1 MYSGSYNFINRMDY
15 FNITEILFSVDTFS
29 LNKKDVS
36 ITKIK
41 MKENNKSKRYKM
53 NHFVIL

>member
-1 MYSGSYNFINRMDY
+1 MYY
-15 FNITEILFSVDTFS
+15 FKITKILFSVGTFS
-29 LNKKDVS
+29 LHKKDMS
-36 ITKIK
+36 ISEIK

>member
-1 MYSGSYNFINRMDY
+1 MDY
-15 FNITEILFSVDTFS
+15 FNIAEILFSVDTFN

-41 MKENNKSKRYKM
+41 MKENNNSKRYKM

>member
-1 MYSGSYNFINRMDY
+1 MDY
-15 FNITEILFSVDTFS
+15 FNIAEILFSVDTFN

>member
-1 MYSGSYNFINRMDY
+1 MGY
-15 FNITEILFSVDTFS
+15 FNIAEILFSVDTFN

-36 ITKIK
+36 ITEIK